1 MRLSELDSEGKKGR
15 FLSYE
20 EQKKH
25 TNVPVRLVLRL
36 NEEI

>member
-1 MRLSELDSEGKKGR
+1 MRLSELDIEDKKRR
-15 FLSYE
+15 FFSYE